1 MPPQTDREIPDLIG
15 FAPPNGRVTVPINSQ
30 PRLFAMLAIPP
41 LLLEFSSHQLEVAE
55 TLIQVGRLVV
65 IFFAARAIA
74 EVMVRLQ
81 LPTILGELVAGVLI
95 GVSGLHLI
103 VPPETQAQLAASVT
117 SLLGSLAQI
126 SPEAVQEVYNETFPN
141 LQAVSQL
148 GLFALLFLTGLE
160 SELDELV
167 AVGLQASTVA
177 VAGVVLPFALG
188 TAGLYFLFHVP
199 LIPAVFAGAAMT
211 ATSIGIT
218 ASVFGELKWLKRK
231 EGQIV
236 IGAAVLD
243 DIIGIVILAVVVAI
257 VGGGAFSIG
266 PVLKLCLAAVAFV
279 AVALVLSRTAA
290 PAFDWVVDQLKAP
303 GDVAVASFLV
313 LTFCCFAAQAI
324 GLEAALGAFAAG
336 LILSA
341 SKHTHDIDAAVK
353 PLVAL
358 FATVFFVLIGTG
370 LDLSVLNPLD
380 PANREGLVVAAF
392 LLAVAIAGKVAAGW
406 SYLSKEPTNRLVVGL
421 GMMPR
426 GEVGLIFLGLGS
438 QAGILTPALEAAILL
453 MVIGTTFLAPI
464 LLRLVIPREP
474 GEGTTVTA
482 EQPV

>member
-1 MPPQTDREIPDLIG
+1 
-15 FAPPNGRVTVPINSQ
+15 
-30 PRLFAMLAIPP
+30 MLPP
-41 LLLEFSSHQLEVAE
+41 LALIAEISPHQLEVAE
-55 TLIQVGRLVV
+55 TLLQVGRFLV
-65 IFFAARAIA
+65 IFIAARAIA

-103 VPPETQAQLAASVT
+103 VPPDTQAQISNALL
-117 SLLGSLAQI
+117 SLLGSLAEI
-126 SPEAVQEVYNETFPN
+126 RPDEVAEIYNETFPS
-141 LQAVSQL
+141 LQSVSQI

-160 SELDELV
+160 SELDEMV
-167 AVGLQASTVA
+167 AVGIQATTVA

-243 DIIGIVILAVVVAI
+243 DILGIVILAVVVAI
-257 VGGGAFSIG
+257 VGGGSFSLG
-266 PVLKLCLAAVAFV
+266 PVIKLGLAAVAFV

-303 GDVAVASFLV
+303 GDVAVASFVV
-313 LTFCCFAAQAI
+313 LTLCCFAAQAI

-370 LDLSVLNPLD
+370 MDLSVLNPFD
-380 PANREGLVVAAF
+380 PANREGLIVAAF
-392 LLAVAIAGKVAAGW
+392 LLAVAMAGKVAAGW
-406 SYLSKEPTNRLVVGL
+406 CYLSSDPTNRLVVGL

-438 QAGILTPALEAAILL
+438 QAGILSPALEAAILL

-464 LLRLVIPREP
+464 LLRVVIPPEP
-474 GEGTTVTA
+474 DPLA
-482 EQPV
+482 QQIPS

>member
-1 MPPQTDREIPDLIG
+1 M
-15 FAPPNGRVTVPINSQ
+15 
-30 PRLFAMLAIPP
+30 IPP
-41 LLLEFSSHQLEVAE
+41 LASAVSPHQLEVAK
-55 TLIQVGRLVV
+55 TLLQVGCFLV
-65 IFFAARAIA
+65 IFVAARAIS
-74 EVMVRLQ
+74 ELTVRLQ

-95 GVSGLHLI
+95 GASGLHLI
-103 VPPETQAQLAASVT
+103 VPPDVQAQLSEGAAQLV
-117 SLLGSLAQI
+117 GRLA
-126 SPEAVQEVYNETFPN
+126 ELDAATVREVYEATFPN
-141 LQAVSQL
+141 LQAISEI
-148 GLFALLFLTGLE
+148 GLFSLLFLTGLE
-160 SELDELV
+160 SDLDELV
-167 AVGLQASTVA
+167 AVGAQATTVA
-177 VAGVVLPFALG
+177 ITGVVLPFALG
-188 TAGLYFLFHVP
+188 TAGLVWLFHVP

-218 ASVFGELKWLKRK
+218 ASVFSELRWLKRR

-243 DIIGIVILAVVVAI
+243 DILGIVILAVVVSI
-257 VGGGAFSIG
+257 VGGGAFSAA
-266 PVLKLCLAAVAFV
+266 PLLRLCLAAVAFV

-290 PAFDWVVDQLKAP
+290 PLFDWVVDRLRAP

-313 LTFCCFAAQAI
+313 LTLCCFAAQAI

-341 SKHTHDIDAAVK
+341 SKHTADIDKAVK

-370 LDLSVLNPLD
+370 MDLSVLNPFD
-380 PANREGLVVAAF
+380 PTNREGLIVALF
-392 LLAVAIAGKVAAGW
+392 LLVTAILGKVVAGW
-406 SYLSKEPTNRLVVGL
+406 SYLSREPSNRLVVGL

-438 QAGILTPALEAAILL
+438 QAHILSPALEAAILL

-464 LLRLVIPREP
+464 LLRLVI
-474 GEGTTVTA
+474 GGGGTAVEA
-482 EQPV
+482 AG

>member
-1 MPPQTDREIPDLIG
+1 
-15 FAPPNGRVTVPINSQ
+15 
-30 PRLFAMLAIPP
+30 MLPVPP
-41 LLLEFSSHQLEVAE
+41 LLLEISSHQLEVAE
-55 TLIQVGRLVV
+55 TLIQVGRFVV

-74 EVMVRLQ
+74 EVMVRMQ

-103 VPPETQAQLAASVT
+103 VPPETQAQLSAGVT
-117 SLLGSLAQI
+117 GLVGSLAQI
-126 SPEAVQEVYNETFPN
+126 SPEAVQEVYNETFPS
-141 LQAVSQL
+141 LQSVSQL

-167 AVGLQASTVA
+167 AVGVQASTVA

-257 VGGGAFSIG
+257 VGGGAFSLG

-279 AVALVLSRTAA
+279 AVALVLSRKAA
-290 PAFDWVVDQLKAP
+290 PAFDWVVDRLKAP

-313 LTFCCFAAQAI
+313 LTVCCFAAQAI

-336 LILSA
+336 LILSS

-380 PANREGLVVAAF
+380 PANREGLIVAAF

-464 LLRLVIPREP
+464 LLRLVIPREA
-474 GEGTTVTA
+474 GEGSTA
-482 EQPV
+482 VADQPA

>member
-1 MPPQTDREIPDLIG
+1 MLPPPALIAEISP
-15 FAPPNGRVTVPINSQ
+15 
-30 PRLFAMLAIPP
+30 
-41 LLLEFSSHQLEVAE
+41 HQLEVAE
-55 TLIQVGRLVV
+55 TLLQVGRFLV
-65 IFFAARAIA
+65 IFIVARAIA
-74 EVMVRLQ
+74 ELMVRLQ

-103 VPPETQAQLAASVT
+103 VPPETQAQLSSVLL
-117 SLLGSLAQI
+117 SLLASLAEI
-126 SPEAVQEVYNETFPN
+126 RLEEVQEIYNETFPS
-141 LQAVSQL
+141 LQAVSQI

-167 AVGLQASTVA
+167 AVGVQATTVA

-218 ASVFGELKWLKRK
+218 ASVFGELKWLKRT

-243 DIIGIVILAVVVAI
+243 DILGIVILAVVVAI
-257 VGGGAFSIG
+257 VGGGSFSLG
-266 PVLKLCLAAVAFV
+266 PVIKLGLAAVAFV
-279 AVALVLSRTAA
+279 AVALVLSRKAA

-303 GDVAVASFLV
+303 GDVAVASFVV
-313 LTFCCFAAQAI
+313 LSLCCFVAQAI
-324 GLEAALGAFAAG
+324 DLEAALGAFAAG

-370 LDLSVLNPLD
+370 MDLSVLNPFD
-380 PANREGLVVAAF
+380 PANREGLIVAAF
-392 LLAVAIAGKVAAGW
+392 LLVVAMAGKVAAGW
-406 SYLSKEPTNRLVVGL
+406 SYLSAEPTNRLVVGL

-426 GEVGLIFLGLGS
+426 GEVGLIFLGLGTA
-438 QAGILTPALEAAILL
+438 AGLLSPALEAAILL
-453 MVIGTTFLAPI
+453 MVIGTTFLAPV
-464 LLRLVIPREP
+464 LLRLVLAGRTGAAALDPLAEIP
-474 GEGTTVTA
+474 T
-482 EQPV
+482 

>member
-1 MPPQTDREIPDLIG
+1 
-15 FAPPNGRVTVPINSQ
+15 
-30 PRLFAMLAIPP
+30 MLPP
-41 LLLEFSSHQLEVAE
+41 LALIAEISPHQLEVAE
-55 TLIQVGRLVV
+55 TLLQVGRFLV
-65 IFFAARAIA
+65 IFLAARAIA

-103 VPPETQAQLAASVT
+103 VPPDTQAQISDALL
-117 SLLGSLAQI
+117 SLLGSLAEI
-126 SPEAVQEVYNETFPN
+126 RPEEVAEVYNETFPS
-141 LQAVSQL
+141 LQAVSQI

-167 AVGLQASTVA
+167 AVGVQATTVA
-177 VAGVVLPFALG
+177 VAGVLLPFALG
-188 TAGLYFLFHVP
+188 TAGLYYLFHVP

-243 DIIGIVILAVVVAI
+243 DILGIVILAVVVAI
-257 VGGGAFSIG
+257 VGGGSFSIG
-266 PVLKLCLAAVAFV
+266 PVIKLGLAAVAFV
-279 AVALVLSRTAA
+279 AVALVLSRKAA

-303 GDVAVASFLV
+303 GDVAVASFVV
-313 LTFCCFAAQAI
+313 LTLCCFAAQAI
-324 GLEAALGAFAAG
+324 GLEAALGAFAGG

-341 SKHTHDIDAAVK
+341 SKHTHDIEAAVK

-370 LDLSVLNPLD
+370 MDLSVLNPLD
-380 PANREGLVVAAF
+380 PANREGLIVAAF
-392 LLAVAIAGKVAAGW
+392 LLVVAIAGKVAAGW
-406 SYLSKEPTNRLVVGL
+406 SYLSSEPTNRLVVGL

-438 QAGILTPALEAAILL
+438 QAGILSPALEAAILL

-464 LLRLVIPREP
+464 LLRVVIPSEP
-474 GEGTTVTA
+474 EPLA
-482 EQPV
+482 QQMPS

>member
-1 MPPQTDREIPDLIG
+1 MLPPPALIAEISP
-15 FAPPNGRVTVPINSQ
+15 
-30 PRLFAMLAIPP
+30 
-41 LLLEFSSHQLEVAE
+41 HQLEVAE
-55 TLIQVGRLVV
+55 TLLQVGRYLV
-65 IFFAARAIA
+65 IFIAARAIA

-95 GVSGLHLI
+95 GISGLHLI
-103 VPPETQAQLAASVT
+103 VPPETQAQISGAVLA
-117 SLLGSLAQI
+117 LLGSLAEIQ
-126 SPEAVQEVYNETFPN
+126 PNEVAEVYNETFPS
-141 LQAVSQL
+141 LQAVSQI

-167 AVGLQASTVA
+167 AVGVQATTVA

-188 TAGLYFLFHVP
+188 TAGLYYLFHVP
-199 LIPAVFAGAAMT
+199 LIPSVFAGAAMT

-243 DIIGIVILAVVVAI
+243 DILGIVILAVVVAI
-257 VGGGAFSIG
+257 VGGGSFSLG
-266 PVLKLCLAAVAFV
+266 PVIKLGLAAVAFV
-279 AVALVLSRTAA
+279 AVALVLSRKAA

-303 GDVAVASFLV
+303 GDVAVASFVV
-313 LTFCCFAAQAI
+313 LTLCCFAAQAI

-370 LDLSVLNPLD
+370 MDLSVLNPLD
-380 PANREGLVVAAF
+380 PANREGLIVAAF
-392 LLAVAIAGKVAAGW
+392 LLVVAMLGKVAAGW
-406 SYLSKEPTNRLVVGL
+406 SYLSSEPTNRLVVGL

-438 QAGILTPALEAAILL
+438 QAGILSPALEAAILL

-464 LLRLVIPREP
+464 LLRVVIPP
-474 GEGTTVTA
+474 
-482 EQPV
+482 QPEAAAP

>member
-1 MPPQTDREIPDLIG
+1 
-15 FAPPNGRVTVPINSQ
+15 
-30 PRLFAMLAIPP
+30 MLPVPP
-41 LLLEFSSHQLEVAE
+41 LLLEISSHQLEVAE
-55 TLIQVGRLVV
+55 TLIQVGRFVV

-103 VPPETQAQLAASVT
+103 VPPETQAQLSAGVT
-117 SLLGSLAQI
+117 GLVGSLAQI
-126 SPEAVQEVYNETFPN
+126 SPEAVQEVYNETFPS
-141 LQAVSQL
+141 LQSVSQL

-167 AVGLQASTVA
+167 AVGVQASTVA

-257 VGGGAFSIG
+257 VGGGAFSLG

-279 AVALVLSRTAA
+279 AVALVLSRKAA
-290 PAFDWVVDQLKAP
+290 PAFDWVVDRLKAP

-313 LTFCCFAAQAI
+313 LTVCCFAAQAI

-336 LILSA
+336 LILSS

-380 PANREGLVVAAF
+380 PANREGLIVAAF

-464 LLRLVIPREP
+464 LLRLVIPREA
-474 GEGTTVTA
+474 GEGSTA
-482 EQPV
+482 DADQPA

>member
-1 MPPQTDREIPDLIG
+1 MSVLP
-15 FAPPNGRVTVPINSQ
+15 APWPS
-30 PRLFAMLAIPP
+30 
-41 LLLEFSSHQLEVAE
+41 LLLEIGNHPLEVAD
-55 TLIQVGRLVV
+55 TLIAVGEFLV
-65 IFFAARAIA
+65 IFVAARALA
-74 EVMVRLQ
+74 ELMVRLQ

-103 VPPETQAQLAASVT
+103 VPPETQGALSQWAV
-117 SLLGSLAQI
+117 SLMSSLSSA
-126 SPEAVQEVYNETFPN
+126 PADAVQELYRETFPN
-141 LQAVSQL
+141 LQAVSRL

-167 AVGLQASTVA
+167 AVGVQASTVA
-177 VAGVVLPFALG
+177 VTGVVLPFALG
-188 TAGLYFLFHVP
+188 TAGLYYLFHVP

-218 ASVFGELKWLKRK
+218 ASVFGELRWLRRP

-243 DIIGIVILAVVVAI
+243 DILGIVILAVVVA
-257 VGGGAFSIG
+257 VAGGDSFALG
-266 PVLKLCLAAVAFV
+266 PILRLCAAAVVFVLAA
-279 AVALVLSRTAA
+279 LYLSRTAA
-290 PAFDWVVDQLKAP
+290 PGFDWVVDRLKAP
-303 GDVAVASFLV
+303 GDMAVASFVV
-313 LTFCCFAAQAI
+313 LSLCCFAAQAI

-341 SKHTHDIDAAVK
+341 SKHSHAIDAAVK

-370 LDLSVLNPLD
+370 MDLSVLNPLD
-380 PANREGLVVAAF
+380 PANREGLIVAAF
-392 LLAVAIAGKVAAGW
+392 LLVVAIAGKVAAGW
-406 SYLSKEPTNRLVVGL
+406 SYMSKEPTNRLVVGL

-453 MVIGTTFLAPI
+453 MVIGTTFLAPV
-464 LLRLVIPREP
+464 LLRLVIPSEP
-474 GEGTTVTA
+474 GVQA
-482 EQPV
+482 P

>member
-1 MPPQTDREIPDLIG
+1 MIPLPALIAEISP
-15 FAPPNGRVTVPINSQ
+15 
-30 PRLFAMLAIPP
+30 
-41 LLLEFSSHQLEVAE
+41 HQLEVVE
-55 TLIQVGRLVV
+55 TLLQVGRFLV
-65 IFFAARAIA
+65 IFIVARAIA
-74 EVMVRLQ
+74 ELMVRLQ
-81 LPTILGELVAGVLI
+81 LPTILGELVATSSPRM
-95 GVSGLHLI
+95 SGLHLI
-103 VPPETQAQLAASVT
+103 VPPETQAQISGSLL
-117 SLLGSLAQI
+117 SLLGSLADIQP
-126 SPEAVQEVYNETFPN
+126 SEVQAVYNETFPS
-141 LQAVSQL
+141 LQAVSQI

-167 AVGLQASTVA
+167 AVGVQATTVA

-188 TAGLYFLFHVP
+188 TAGLYYIFHVP

-218 ASVFGELKWLKRK
+218 ASVFGELKWLKRT

-243 DIIGIVILAVVVAI
+243 DILGIVILAVVVAI
-257 VGGGAFSIG
+257 VGGGSFSIG
-266 PVLKLCLAAVAFV
+266 PVIKLGLAAVAFV
-279 AVALVLSRTAA
+279 AGALVLSRKAA

-303 GDVAVASFLV
+303 GDVAVASFVV
-313 LTFCCFAAQAI
+313 LTLCCFAAQAI

-370 LDLSVLNPLD
+370 MDLSVLNPFD
-380 PANREGLVVAAF
+380 PANREGLIVAAF
-392 LLAVAIAGKVAAGW
+392 LLAVAMAGKVAAGW
-406 SYLSKEPTNRLVVGL
+406 SYISSEPTNRLVVGL

-464 LLRLVIPREP
+464 LLRLVIPPEP
-474 GEGTTVTA
+474 AAVA
-482 EQPV
+482 P

>member
-1 MPPQTDREIPDLIG
+1 LEISP
-15 FAPPNGRVTVPINSQ
+15 
-30 PRLFAMLAIPP
+30 
-41 LLLEFSSHQLEVAE
+41 HQLEVVE
-55 TLIQVGRLVV
+55 TLLQVGRFLV
-65 IFFAARAIA
+65 IFIVARAIA
-74 EVMVRLQ
+74 ELMVRLQ

-103 VPPETQAQLAASVT
+103 VPPETQAQISGALL
-117 SLLGSLAQI
+117 SLLGSLADIQP
-126 SPEAVQEVYNETFPN
+126 SEVQAVYNETFPS
-141 LQAVSQL
+141 LQAVSQI

-167 AVGLQASTVA
+167 AVGVQATTVA
-177 VAGVVLPFALG
+177 VAGVALPFALG
-188 TAGLYFLFHVP
+188 TAGLYYIFHVP

-218 ASVFGELKWLKRK
+218 ASVFGELKWLKRT

-243 DIIGIVILAVVVAI
+243 DILGIVILAVVVAI
-257 VGGGAFSIG
+257 VGGGSFSIG
-266 PVLKLCLAAVAFV
+266 PVIKLGLAAVAFV
-279 AVALVLSRTAA
+279 AVALVLSRKAA

-303 GDVAVASFLV
+303 GDVAVASFVV
-313 LTFCCFAAQAI
+313 LTLCCFAAQAI

-341 SKHTHDIDAAVK
+341 SKHTHDIEAAVK

-370 LDLSVLNPLD
+370 MDLSVLNPFD
-380 PANREGLVVAAF
+380 PANREGLIVAAF
-392 LLAVAIAGKVAAGW
+392 LLAVAMAGKVAAGW
-406 SYLSKEPTNRLVVGL
+406 SYLSSEPTNRLVVGL

-464 LLRLVIPREP
+464 LLRLVIPPEP
-474 GEGTTVTA
+474 AAVT
-482 EQPV
+482 Q

>member
-1 MPPQTDREIPDLIG
+1 
-15 FAPPNGRVTVPINSQ
+15 
-30 PRLFAMLAIPP
+30 
-41 LLLEFSSHQLEVAE
+41 
-55 TLIQVGRLVV
+55 
-65 IFFAARAIA
+65 
-74 EVMVRLQ
+74 
-81 LPTILGELVAGVLI
+81 
-95 GVSGLHLI
+95 
-103 VPPETQAQLAASVT
+103 
-117 SLLGSLAQI
+117 
-126 SPEAVQEVYNETFPN
+126 
-141 LQAVSQL
+141 
-148 GLFALLFLTGLE
+148 
-160 SELDELV
+160 
-167 AVGLQASTVA
+167 VA

-188 TAGLYFLFHVP
+188 TAGLYVLFHVP

-257 VGGGAFSIG
+257 VGGGAFSLG

-279 AVALVLSRTAA
+279 AVALVLSRKAA
-290 PAFDWVVDQLKAP
+290 PAFDWVVDRLKAP

-313 LTFCCFAAQAI
+313 LTVCCFAAQAI

-474 GEGTTVTA
+474 GEATTVVA
-482 EQPV
+482 DQPA

>member
-1 MPPQTDREIPDLIG
+1 
-15 FAPPNGRVTVPINSQ
+15 
-30 PRLFAMLAIPP
+30 MLPVPP
-41 LLLEFSSHQLEVAE
+41 LLLEIGSHQLEVAE
-55 TLIQVGRLVV
+55 TLIGVGRFLV
-65 IFFAARAIA
+65 IFVAARAIA
-74 EVMVRLQ
+74 ELMVRLQ

-95 GVSGLHLI
+95 GASGLHL
-103 VPPETQAQLAASVT
+103 VMPPDAQTQLSGAVLNLV
-117 SLLGSLAQI
+117 GSLADV
-126 SPEAVQEVYNETFPN
+126 PAETVVDVYRETFPS

-167 AVGLQASTVA
+167 AVGLQATTVA
-177 VAGVVLPFALG
+177 VTGVVVPFALG
-188 TAGLYFLFHVP
+188 TAGLYYLFHVP

-218 ASVFGELKWLKRK
+218 ASVFGELQWLKRK

-243 DIIGIVILAVVVAI
+243 DILGIVILAVVVSLA
-257 VGGGAFSIG
+257 GGGAFTIG
-266 PVLKLCLAAVAFV
+266 PILKLCAAAVVFV
-279 AVALVLSRTAA
+279 AAALFLSRTAA
-290 PAFDWVVDQLKAP
+290 PAFDWVVDRLKAP
-303 GDVAVASFLV
+303 GDVAVASFVV
-313 LTFCCFAAQAI
+313 LTLSCFAAQAI

-341 SKHTHDIDAAVK
+341 SKHTHDIDTAVK

-370 LDLSVLNPLD
+370 MDLSVLNPFD
-380 PANREGLVVAAF
+380 PANREGLIVAVFLLVVA
-392 LLAVAIAGKVAAGW
+392 VAGKVSAGW
-406 SYLSKEPTNRLVVGL
+406 TYTSKEPTNRLVVGL

-426 GEVGLIFLGLGS
+426 GEVGLIFLGLGT

-464 LLRLVIPREP
+464 LLRLVIGNRQELAPQ
-474 GEGTTVTA
+474 A
-482 EQPV
+482 S

>member
-1 MPPQTDREIPDLIG
+1 MML
-15 FAPPNGRVTVPINSQ
+15 PISQ
-30 PRLFAMLAIPP
+30 V
-41 LLLEFSSHQLEVAE
+41 LLEISSHQHEVAE
-55 TLIQVGRLVV
+55 TLIQVGRFVV
-65 IFFAARAIA
+65 IFIAARAMA
-74 EVMVRLQ
+74 EGMVRLQ

-103 VPPETQAQLAASVT
+103 VPPDTQAHISHTVL
-117 SLLGSLAQI
+117 SLLGSLAEI
-126 SPEAVQEVYNETFPN
+126 SPPAVREIYNESFPS

-167 AVGLQASTVA
+167 AVGVQATTVA

-257 VGGGAFSIG
+257 VGGGSFSLG
-266 PVLKLCLAAVAFV
+266 PVVKLCLAAVAFV

-303 GDVAVASFLV
+303 GDVAVASFVV
-313 LTFCCFAAQAI
+313 LTLCCFAAQAI

-341 SKHTHDIDAAVK
+341 SKHTHDIDVAVK

-358 FATVFFVLIGTG
+358 FATVFFVLIGTS
-370 LDLSVLNPLD
+370 LDLSVLNPFD
-380 PANREGLVVAAF
+380 PANREGLIVAGFLLVVAM
-392 LLAVAIAGKVAAGW
+392 AGKVAAGW

-464 LLRLVIPREP
+464 LLRLVIPATP
-474 GEGTTVTA
+474 EGGNPTLVDVTS
-482 EQPV
+482 